1 MLYFSTENLFQD
13 VPFDMRIQL
22 KIFFGLVWLFLFASC
37 AQKQRADK
45 IPLENFF
52 KNPKKTAF
60 QLSPDG
66 KYVSFLQPYKNYMNV
81 YVQSVEG
88 GKVTRISSET
98 NYSISY
104 HCWGNNDEIVYLKN
118 DPEKGPVLYVV
129 NKQGDQPREILSEGP
144 LRLKFISSSR
154 IMNNQL
160 LLALNK
166 RDSTFFDAYKL
177 DIKSGTLKLTEE
189 NPGNISQWIADEDG
203 NLKLAIES
211 KGDTETLLYRETEA
225 ANFRPVV
232 TYSFKSKIAPV
243 GFTGDKNHSI
253 YALSNFNRDKMALV
267 KINCLSGKEEKVIYT
282 HDSVDVSEA
291 GYSPLNH
298 QLLFAAYETSRKEKH
313 FLNDSA
319 RRVFEHLERLLP
331 NTQIQITSTDLA
343 EQKCIVKSYTDVSS
357 GSYYLYDLYAKKLTD
372 LSKINPSLPEDQMS
386 EMKPVSYKTFDG
398 LTINGYLTIPKGFEP
413 KNLPVIVLP
422 HGGPSSRASWGFNAE
437 VQFFA
442 NRGYAVFQPNFRGS
456 KGYGKEFWIAGFQK
470 WGTDIQ
476 HDITAGV
483 KWLISE
489 GIADKNR
496 IAIYGTGFG
505 GYCAM
510 NGLCSEPELYRC
522 GASQSGFVNLFTYI
536 KAVPPYYKPVLRM
549 YYEMV
554 GNPEEQIDYLR
565 AVSPVF
571 HTDKI
576 SDPVF
581 ISQDLKNPRA
591 NLSETNQFVKE
602 LKNRKVPITY
612 VVRQHDQSTQD
623 EQMDFYRQLE
633 TFFSDNLKK

>member
-1 MLYFSTENLFQD
+1 VRD
-13 VPFDMRIQL
+13 VIIDMRIKF
-22 KIFFGLVWLFLFASC
+22 KIFYGLVWLFLFASC
-37 AQKQRADK
+37 AQQERADR

-52 KNPKKTAF
+52 KNPRKTAF

-66 KYVSFLQPYKNYMNV
+66 KYVSFLQPYKNHMNV
-81 YVQSVEG
+81 YVQHVEG

-98 NYSISY
+98 NYNISY
-104 HCWGNNDEIVYLKN
+104 HCWGNNDEIVYMKN
-118 DPEKGPVLYVV
+118 DLEKGPFLYVV
-129 NKQGDQPREILSEGP
+129 NKEGENFRQVFSEGQ
-144 LRLKFISSSR
+144 LRLKFINPSR
-154 IMNNQL
+154 IINNQL

-177 DIKSGTLKLTEE
+177 DIVSGNLKLAEK

-203 NLKLAIES
+203 KLKLAIAS
-211 KGDTETLLYRETEA
+211 DGDTETLLYREMESVA
-225 ANFRPVV
+225 FKPVV

-243 GFTGDKNHSI
+243 GFSKRKEHTI
-253 YALSNFNRDKMALV
+253 YALSNYNRDKMALV
-267 KINCLSGKEEKVIYT
+267 EINCISGKEERVVFT

-298 QLLFAAYETSRKEKH
+298 QLLFAGYETSRKKKH
-313 FLNDSA
+313 FLNDST

-331 NTQIQITSTDLA
+331 QTQIQITSTDLA
-343 EQKCIVKSYTDVSS
+343 ERKCVVKTFTDVST
-357 GSYYLYDLYAKKLTD
+357 GTYYLYDLRAKKLTE
-372 LSKINPSLPEDQMS
+372 LSKVNPSLPEEQMS
-386 EMKPVSYKTFDG
+386 EMKHITYKTFDN
-398 LTINGYLTIPKGFEP
+398 LTINGYLTVPKGYEAR
-413 KNLPVIVLP
+413 NLPVIVLP
-422 HGGPSSRASWGFNAE
+422 HGGPSSRASWGFNSE

-456 KGYGKEFWIAGFQK
+456 KGYGKDFWIAGFQK

-476 HDITAGV
+476 QDITAGV
-483 KWLISE
+483 QWLIQE

-510 NGLCSEPELYRC
+510 TGLCFEPELYRC

-576 SDPVF
+576 SAPVF

-612 VVRQHDQSTQD
+612 VIRQHEQRTQD
-623 EQMDFYRQLE
+623 EQMEFYSQLE

>member
-1 MLYFSTENLFQD
+1 
-13 VPFDMRIQL
+13 MRIKF
-22 KIFFGLVWLFLFASC
+22 KIFYGLVWLFLFASC
-37 AQKQRADK
+37 AQKERADR

-52 KNPKKTAF
+52 KNPRKTAF

-66 KYVSFLQPYKNYMNV
+66 KYVSFLQPYKNHMNV
-81 YVQSVEG
+81 YVQHVEG

-98 NYSISY
+98 NYNISY
-104 HCWGNNDEIVYLKN
+104 HCWGNNDEIVYMKN
-118 DPEKGPVLYVV
+118 DLEKGPFLYVV
-129 NKQGDQPREILSEGP
+129 NKEGENFRQVFSEGQ
-144 LRLKFISSSR
+144 LRLKFINPSR
-154 IMNNQL
+154 IINNQL

-177 DIKSGTLKLTEE
+177 DIVSGTLKLAER

-203 NLKLAIES
+203 ELKLAIAS
-211 KGDTETLLYRETEA
+211 NGDTETLLYRERESLA
-225 ANFRPVV
+225 FKPVV

-243 GFTGDKNHSI
+243 GFSNRKDHTI
-253 YALSNFNRDKMALV
+253 YALSNYNRDKMALV
-267 KINCLSGKEEKVIYT
+267 EINCISGKEERVVFT

-298 QLLFAAYETSRKEKH
+298 QLLFAGYETSRKKKH
-313 FLNDSA
+313 FLNDST

-331 NTQIQITSTDLA
+331 QTQIQITGTDLA
-343 EQKCIVKSYTDVSS
+343 EQKCIVKTFTDVSS
-357 GSYYLYDLYAKKLTD
+357 GTYYLYDLHAKKLTE
-372 LSKINPSLPEDQMS
+372 LSKVNPSLPEDQMS
-386 EMKPVSYKTFDG
+386 EMKHISYKTFDK
-398 LTINGYLTIPKGFEP
+398 LTINGYLTVPKGVEAR
-413 KNLPVIVLP
+413 NLPVIVLP
-422 HGGPSSRASWGFNAE
+422 HGGPSSRASWGFNSE

-456 KGYGKEFWIAGFQK
+456 KGYGKDFWIAGFQK

-476 HDITAGV
+476 QDITAGV
-483 KWLISE
+483 QWLIQE

-510 NGLCSEPELYRC
+510 TGLCFEPELYRC

-612 VVRQHDQSTQD
+612 VVRQHDQRTQD
-623 EQMDFYRQLE
+623 EQMEFYSQLE

>member
-1 MLYFSTENLFQD
+1 
-13 VPFDMRIQL
+13 MRIQL
-22 KIFFGLVWLFLFASC
+22 KIFYGLVWFVLFASC

-81 YVQSVEG
+81 YVQKIEG

-98 NYSISY
+98 GYNISF
-104 HCWGNNDEIVYLKN
+104 HCWGNNDEIVYMKN
-118 DPEKGPVLYVV
+118 DPEKGTSLFVV
-129 NKQGDQPREILSEGP
+129 NKEGEKFRELLSEGQ
-144 LRLKFISSSR
+144 LRLKVINSSR
-154 IMNNQL
+154 IVDNQL
-160 LLALNK
+160 LISMNK

-177 DIKSGTLKLTEE
+177 DIKSGELKLAEE

-203 NLKLAIES
+203 KIKLAIAS
-211 KGDTETLLYRETEA
+211 NGDTESLLYRQTESA
-225 ANFRPVV
+225 PFKPVI
-232 TYSFKSKIAPV
+232 TYSFKSKIAPI
-243 GFTGDKNHSI
+243 GFSASKKHLI
-253 YALSNFNRDKMALV
+253 YALSNYKRDKMALV
-267 KINCLSGKEEKVIYT
+267 EINGLSGKEERVIFS
-282 HDSVDVSEA
+282 HDSVDVSDA
-291 GYSPLNH
+291 GYSSLSH
-298 QLLFAAYETSRKEKH
+298 QLLYAGYETSRKEKH
-313 FLNDSA
+313 FLSDSA
-319 RRVFEHLERLLP
+319 RRVFDHLERLLP
-331 NTQIQITSTDLA
+331 NTQIQVTSTDTA

-357 GSYYLYDLYAKKLTD
+357 GAYYLYDLRARKLTE
-372 LSKINPSLPEDQMS
+372 LSKVNPSLPEDQMS
-386 EMKPVSYKTFDG
+386 EMKAVSYKTFDS
-398 LTINGYLTIPKGFEP
+398 LTINGYLTLPKGFEP
-413 KNLPVIVLP
+413 KKLPVIVLP
-422 HGGPSSRASWGFNAE
+422 HGGPSSRASWGFNSE

-456 KGYGKEFWIAGFQK
+456 KGYGKDFWIAGFQK

-476 HDITAGV
+476 NDITAGV
-483 KWLISE
+483 KWLIKE
-489 GIADKNR
+489 GIADENR

-510 NGLCSEPELYRC
+510 NGLCFEPELYRC

-612 VVRQHDQSTQD
+612 VVRQHDQSTQE

-633 TFFSDNLKK
+633 AFFSENLKK

>member
-1 MLYFSTENLFQD
+1 
-13 VPFDMRIQL
+13 MRIKF
-22 KIFFGLVWLFLFASC
+22 KIFYGLVWLFLFASC
-37 AQKQRADK
+37 AQEQRADR

-52 KNPKKTAF
+52 KNPRKTAF

-66 KYVSFLQPYKNYMNV
+66 KYVSFLQPYKNHMNV
-81 YVQSVEG
+81 YVQHVEG

-98 NYSISY
+98 NYNISY
-104 HCWGNNDEIVYLKN
+104 HCWGSNDEIVYMKN
-118 DPEKGPVLYVV
+118 DPEKGPFLYVV
-129 NKQGDQPREILSEGP
+129 NKEGENFRQVFSEGQ
-144 LRLKFISSSR
+144 LRLKFINPSR
-154 IMNNQL
+154 IINNQL

-177 DIKSGTLKLTEE
+177 DIASGTLKLAEK

-203 NLKLAIES
+203 KLKLAIAS
-211 KGDTETLLYRETEA
+211 DGDTETLLYRETESMA
-225 ANFRPVV
+225 FKPVV

-243 GFTGDKNHSI
+243 GFSNRRGHTI
-253 YALSNFNRDKMALV
+253 YALSNYNRDKMAIV
-267 KINCLSGKEEKVIYT
+267 EINCISGKEERIVFT

-291 GYSPLNH
+291 GYSPLSH
-298 QLLFAAYETSRKEKH
+298 QLLFAGYETSRKKKH
-313 FLNDSA
+313 FLNDST

-331 NTQIQITSTDLA
+331 QTQIQITGTDLA
-343 EQKCIVKSYTDVSS
+343 EQKCIVKTFTDVSS
-357 GSYYLYDLYAKKLTD
+357 GTYYLYDLHAKKLTE
-372 LSKINPSLPEDQMS
+372 LSKVNPSLPEDQMS
-386 EMKPVSYKTFDG
+386 EMKPISYKTFDN
-398 LTINGYLTIPKGFEP
+398 LTINGYLTVPKGFEAR
-413 KNLPVIVLP
+413 NLPVIVLP
-422 HGGPSSRASWGFNAE
+422 HGGPSSRASWGFNSE

-456 KGYGKEFWIAGFQK
+456 KGYGKDFWIAGFQK

-476 HDITAGV
+476 QDITAGV
-483 KWLISE
+483 QWLIQE

-510 NGLCSEPELYRC
+510 TGLCFEPELYRC

-549 YYEMV
+549 YYEMI

-591 NLSETNQFVKE
+591 NVSETNQFVKE

-612 VVRQHDQSTQD
+612 VVRQHDQPTQD
-623 EQMDFYRQLE
+623 EQMEFYSQLE

>member
-1 MLYFSTENLFQD
+1 
-13 VPFDMRIQL
+13 
-22 KIFFGLVWLFLFASC
+22 
-37 AQKQRADK
+37 
-45 IPLENFF
+45 
-52 KNPKKTAF
+52 
-60 QLSPDG
+60 
-66 KYVSFLQPYKNYMNV
+66 MNV
-81 YVQSVEG
+81 YVQQIDG

-98 NYSISY
+98 NYNISY
-104 HCWGNNDEIVYLKN
+104 HCWGNNDEIVYMKN
-118 DPEKGPVLYVV
+118 DPEKGPFLYVV
-129 NKQGDQPREILSEGP
+129 NKEGKNFRQVLSEGQ
-144 LRLKFISSSR
+144 LRLKLINSSR
-154 IMNNQL
+154 IINNQL

-177 DIKSGTLKLTEE
+177 DLKTGMLRLAEK

-203 NLKLAIES
+203 NFKLAIAS
-211 KGDTETLLYRETEA
+211 NGDTETLLYRDTESTA
-225 ANFRPVV
+225 FKPVV

-243 GFTGDKNHSI
+243 GFSKRKDMI

-267 KINCLSGKEEKVIYT
+267 EINCLTGKEVREIFS
-282 HDSVDVSEA
+282 HDSVDISEA
-291 GYSPLNH
+291 AYSPLRH
-298 QLLFAAYETSRKEKH
+298 QLLFAGYETSRKQRH
-313 FLNDSA
+313 FLSDST
-319 RRVFEHLERLLP
+319 RRIFEHLERLLP
-331 NTQIQITSTDLA
+331 QTQIQITSTDAA
-343 EQKCIVKSYTDVSS
+343 ETKCIVKTFTDVSS
-357 GSYYLYDLYAKKLTD
+357 GTYYLYDLHARNLTE
-372 LSKINPSLPEDQMS
+372 LGKVNSSLPPDQMA
-386 EMKPVSYKTFDG
+386 EMKPVSYKTFDN
-398 LTINGYLTIPKGFEP
+398 LTINAYLTIPKGLEP

-422 HGGPSSRASWGFNAE
+422 HGGPSSRASWGFNSE

-456 KGYGKEFWIAGFQK
+456 KGYGKDFWIAGFQK

-476 HDITAGV
+476 HDITSGV
-483 KWLISE
+483 NWLIQQ

-505 GYCAM
+505 GFCAM
-510 NGLCSEPELYRC
+510 NGLCFEPELYRC

-576 SDPVF
+576 TDPVF
-581 ISQDLKNPRA
+581 ISQDVKNPRA
-591 NLSETNQFVKE
+591 NLNETNQFVKE

-612 VVRQHDQSTQD
+612 VVRQHDQITQD
-623 EQMDFYRQLE
+623 EQIEFYSQLE
-633 TFFSDNLKK
+633 TFFSENLKK